1 MGDGQRRT
9 PGANLLG
16 CFGAMILGAVLWL
29 AIIQGVRWLGIVWQG
44 PYARECFGN
53 LFWIALGL
61 FAIWCGWRLARLE
74 ARGVCGRKGGRRSQR

>member
-1 MGDGQRRT
+1 MSDGQRTR

-53 LFWIALGL
+53 LAWIGLAVLAL
-61 FAIWCGWRLARLE
+61 WCMWQLARLE
-74 ARGVCGRKGGRRSQR
+74 ARGQSGRKGGRHRL